1 MQQDVYVLFRYTDM
15 YMPIKADKNIYLI
28 KRKNENKC
36 KTQTDSFRNKFV
48 NKRSQKTNHDFM
60 SICTP

>member
-1 MQQDVYVLFRYTDM
+1 
-15 YMPIKADKNIYLI
+15 MPIKADKNIYLI